1 MGILSFVIIFG
12 VLVSLHELG
21 HFVTARLFKVHVL
34 EFGIGI
40 PPRVWGFK
48 RGGTTYSLNALPI
61 GGFVKMLGEEDSSDP
76 RSLAARP
83 AWQRACVIGAGAFMN
98 AVLALVLFAVV
109 FMVPQD
115 TRVGDVTVLGVASG
129 SPAALAGLREGDVIR
144 EVNGRTVENFR
155 DLHFQYQLR
164 RGATATTVVERG
176 GALLPFDVIPR
187 WKVPPG
193 EGLTGIRVDLLNE
206 RTVSQSEP
214 FWNAVPMA
222 GKRIADSVVLMKNG
236 ISSWFSGGS
245 DPLDEVSGPVGIVQV
260 TGEVAGLGIVP
271 LLTLAALLSLNL
283 AILNILP
290 FPALDGGR
298 LFFIAVEVLRG
309 GKRIPPH
316 REALAHAMGFA
327 LLMVVFLAVTYNDI
341 LRWVGGGSPL
351 GG

>member
-1 MGILSFVIIFG
+1 MGFLSFIIIFG
-12 VLVSLHELG
+12 ALVSLHELG
-21 HFVTARLFKVHVL
+21 HFATARLFKVKVL

-48 RGGTTYSLNALPI
+48 RGETQYSLNALPI
-61 GGFVKMLGEEDSSDP
+61 GGFVKMLGEEDPSDP
-76 RSLAARP
+76 RSLAAKP
-83 AWQRACVIGAGAFMN
+83 AWQRAAVIGAGAFMN
-98 AVLALVLFAVV
+98 ALLAVVLFAIV

-115 TRVGDVTVLGVASG
+115 TRVGDVTVLGVAPG
-129 SPAALAGLREGDVIR
+129 SPAALAGLREGDIVR
-144 EVNGRTVENFR
+144 EVNGRSVENFR

-176 GALLPFDVIPR
+176 GELLPYDVIPR
-187 WKVPPG
+187 WKVPAG
-193 EGLTGIRVDLLNE
+193 EGLTGIRVDLFND
-206 RTVSQSEP
+206 RTVPRSEP
-214 FWNAVPMA
+214 FWDAVPKA

-236 ISSWFSGGS
+236 ISSWFVGAS

-283 AILNILP
+283 AIVNVLP

-298 LFFIAVEVLRG
+298 LFFIAIEVVRG

-316 REALAHAMGFA
+316 KEALAHATGFA
-327 LLMVVFLAVTYNDI
+327 LLMLVFLAVTYNDI
-341 LRWVGGGSPL
+341 LRWAGGGSPL